1 MILKISS
8 CRENHKSEWWVV
20 DSIKRLHYRPLNE
33 EEYNESMKGY
43 TDLVIMDFSYYNDEI
58 KYEPIMILCKLH
70 NKCTG
75 EEEDYS
81 IITNSTVYLLNDNG
95 KTIDCLG

>member
-1 MILKISS
+1 MILKMSS

-20 DSIKRLHYRPLNE
+20 DSIKRLHYRSLNE
-33 EEYNESMKGY
+33 KEYNESMKEY
-43 TDLVIMDFSYYNDEI
+43 TNIVIMDFSYEVRI
-58 KYEPIMILCKLH
+58 EPIMILCKLH

-81 IITNSTVYLLNDNG
+81 IITNSKVYLLNDNG
-95 KTIDCLG
+95 KTIDCLC